1 MVRAKIK
8 KASKNL
14 SVNEPVSRYYKI
26 FSLSA
31 IELLLLIWKFY
42 IISSLSKMKQSQ
54 KQTF

>member
-14 SVNEPVSRYYKI
+14 SINEPVSRYYKI

-31 IELLLLIWKFY
+31 IELLLPIWKFY
-42 IISSLSKMKQSQ
+42 IISSLSKTKQSQ